1 LASVSGQLFRG
12 GLAGDLAEDQGS
24 PPPRFPTNTE
34 RALSGERV
42 EELRDALAALDESG
56 NVADVMQPGRS
67 GQT

>member
-1 LASVSGQLFRG
+1 MAATAATFR
-12 GLAGDLAEDQGS
+12 
-24 PPPRFPTNTE
+24 TNAE

-67 GQT
+67 GQA